1 VELGRVGIWSG
12 HFRLGRGATEDE
24 LRAAAAELEALG
36 YPALWIPGGAGG
48 PVAVDVARVLAVTTR
63 LVVATGILNIW
74 MHEPAEAAAEH
85 ARLRERSGG
94 RFLLGLGVSHR
105 PSVERSGATYE
116 RPLAKLRSYLDALDA
131 ASPPVPADERVL
143 AALGPRALEL
153 ARDRSL
159 GTHPYFTTPEHT
171 AVARGVLGD
180 GPLLAP
186 ELMVVLETDP
196 VRARE
201 VARRTVVRYLALPN
215 YTNNL
220 LRTGFTEDDIAGEGS
235 DRLVDA
241 VVAWGDVDAI
251 AARVR
256 AHHDA
261 GSDHVCLQVLRAD
274 PAALPL
280 EEWRALAALATA

>member
-1 VELGRVGIWSG
+1 MDVGRIGIWSG
-12 HFRLGRGATEDE
+12 HFRLGRSGSEGQ
-24 LRAAAAELEALG
+24 LRDAAAELEGLG
-36 YPALWIPGGAGG
+36 YPSLWIPGGAGG
-48 PVAVDVARVLAVTTR
+48 AVVDDVARVLDATST

-74 MHEPAEAAAEH
+74 MHDPADVATDH
-85 ARLRERSGG
+85 ARLQERSGG

-105 PSVERSGATYE
+105 PSVERAGAAYD
-116 RPLAKLRSYLDALDA
+116 RPLARLRGYLDALDA
-131 ASPPVPADERVL
+131 ASPPVPAGERVL
-143 AALGPRALEL
+143 AALGPKALEL

-159 GTHPYFTTPEHT
+159 GSHPYFTTPEHT
-171 AVARGVLGD
+171 AVAREALGR

-201 VARRTVVRYLALPN
+201 IARRTVARYLALPN

-220 LRTGFTEDDIAGEGS
+220 LRHGFAEDDIAGEGS

-241 VVAWGDVDAI
+241 VVAWGDVDAV

-261 GSDHVCLQVLRAD
+261 GADHVCVQVLRD
-274 PAALPL
+274 DLAALPL
-280 EEWRALAALATA
+280 EEWRALAPLAGR